1 MTRWLPTL
9 FLAFALAAPLA
20 LSPAPTFAED
30 DMEDVIENQE
40 GGESG
45 QNSKTYWQSRYT
57 ELKGQ
62 VSSASAR
69 LTQAKREYSKAKQRD
84 RLRGDSKNSILQ
96 QIQSAEMDLE
106 DAQKA
111 LDALPDEARA
121 AGAQPGWFREIDENY
136 AG

>member
-9 FLAFALAAPLA
+9 FLAFALAAALA
-20 LSPAPTFAED
+20 LHAAPAFADEED
-30 DMEDVIENQE
+30 AYDENQSV
-40 GGESG
+40 GGS
-45 QNSKTYWQSRYT
+45 QQDSKPYWQNRYT